1 MQNYSDMIGFVYSD
15 NGTYFFQRLYQ
26 EVEHI
31 RSKSLPIE
39 GSHYIAELDMT
50 LSQALALAVSATFAI
65 QDEFVKKDHH
75 KDFDAWREQ
84 HPQEDMNYQTW
95 ISKSLI
101 YQLNELKL
109 TDINQALSSTV
120 VFPEEADLA
129 VEEKKEKKQRKKKG
143 FLGKH

>member
-26 EVEHI
+26 EVEQM
-31 RSKSLPIE
+31 RSKSLPMEGGHFIE
-39 GSHYIAELDMT
+39 ELDMT

-75 KDFDAWREQ
+75 RDFDAWKEK
-84 HPQEDMNYQTW
+84 HPEEDMNYQTW
-95 ISKSLI
+95 ISKSLV
-101 YQLNELKL
+101 YQLSELKL
-109 TDINQALSSTV
+109 TDINQALSGTGVS
-120 VFPEEADLA
+120 PEEADAAL
-129 VEEKKEKKQRKKKG
+129 EPEKEKKPRKKKG

>member
-26 EVEHI
+26 EVEQI

-39 GSHYIAELDMT
+39 ASHYIEELDMT
-50 LSQALALAVSATFAI
+50 LSEALALAVSATFAI
-65 QDEFVKKDHH
+65 QDEFINKDHH

-84 HPQEDMNYQTW
+84 HPQENMNYQTW
-95 ISKSLI
+95 ISKSLV
-101 YQLNELKL
+101 YQLSELKL
-109 TDINQALSSTV
+109 TDINQALSSTGV
-120 VFPEEADLA
+120 RPEETDLA
-129 VEEKKEKKQRKKKG
+129 PKEKREKKQRKRKG

>member
-26 EVEHI
+26 EVEQI

-39 GSHYIAELDMT
+39 GSHYIKDLDMT

-75 KDFDAWREQ
+75 RDFDAWREK

-95 ISKSLI
+95 ISKSLV
-101 YQLNELKL
+101 YQLSELKL
-109 TDINQALSSTV
+109 TDINQILSGAGV
-120 VFPEEADLA
+120 RPEEAGSPT
-129 VEEKKEKKQRKKKG
+129 EEKKEKKPRKKKG